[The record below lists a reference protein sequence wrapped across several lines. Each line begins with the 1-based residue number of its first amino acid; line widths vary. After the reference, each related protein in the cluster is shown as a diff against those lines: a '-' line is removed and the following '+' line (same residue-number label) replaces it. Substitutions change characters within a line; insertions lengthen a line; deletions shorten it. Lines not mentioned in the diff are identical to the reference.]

1 MASHAAGSESGAVR
15 ARGVIVA
22 IVVAAVA
29 VGAAFAVEGSRRPV
43 QGPAH
48 YTLTL
53 RDYAFEPAHIVW
65 RAGDRVTLTVVNR
78 TQSVPGKP
86 HEVMFGREP
95 WRVAGPFGPRQRD
108 GFLVD
113 LLQGPLE
120 VSEAQGVSMLML
132 RDLSLT
138 GEADA
143 LLAPA
148 MGGMGG
154 MGGAAGGS
162 GASTDSMSTGSMAGA
177 STSGASTSGGSMSG
191 DSTGSPAGAAGA
203 GMSGEAPGG
212 SMAGGSDAG
221 TGMPSDG
228 SSAGGMPGN
237 GMDGAAGGMGGM
249 GGMAMDMFMS
259 KDLVGKLEPE
269 AEDMKGNYM
278 LVVQPG
284 GRFTMS
290 FTVPDKPGEW
300 TYGCFQQS
308 GEHFLNGMKGTV
320 TILPRE
326 GAGA

>member
-1 MASHAAGSESGAVR
+1 MASHAAGREPGAVR

-29 VGAAFAVEGSRRPV
+29 VVAAYAVEGSRRPV
-43 QGPAH
+43 QGPTH

-53 RDYAFEPAHIVW
+53 TDYAFEPAHLVW

-113 LLQGPLE
+113 FLQGPLE

-132 RDLSLT
+132 REVSLT
-138 GEADA
+138 GDADV
-143 LLAPA
+143 LVVPA

-154 MGGAAGGS
+154 MGGAGGGS
-162 GASTDSMSTGSMAGA
+162 GASADSMSTGSMASA
-177 STSGASTSGGSMSG
+177 SPSGASMPGEATA
-191 DSTGSPAGAAGA
+191 SPAGAAMG
-203 GMSGEAPGG
+203 GMSGEPPGG
-212 SMAGGSDAG
+212 SMAGGADAG
-221 TGMPSDG
+221 AAMAG
-228 SSAGGMPGN
+228 SGSGPGGVAGN
-237 GMDGAAGGMGGM
+237 GMDSAGAPGGMS
-249 GGMAMDMFMS
+249 GMAMDMFMS
-259 KDLVGKLEPE
+259 RDLVGKLEPE

-308 GEHFLNGMKGTV
+308 GEHFLNGMRGAITV
-320 TILPRE
+320 LPRE
-326 GAGA
+326 GAGT